1 MPTRWISLRRLSRHT
16 VRKSTVLP
24 TTADLQ
30 YLSPLDQLVPRGYFG
45 ETLCF
50 PCTDDRFYE
59 LLRNGLRSATR
70 SLPYLSSLVT
80 RTSAGVAIGKLR
92 LSEPG
97 EDSLDD
103 MLVYHEVLN
112 GDHITYEALREASFP
127 IGTLNRD
134 IFYPNLP
141 THGVFPAPVIRA
153 RVTRIKGGYVLAVLL
168 HHSVFDGTSLNDVLN
183 LWASSCHLTT
193 EPGVDG
199 SDHIA
204 IHPSRLDRRAILGGP
219 AAANDKYIA
228 KPSDIYLEKADKECN
243 PRSVCRG
250 IWSFFRSCFPT
261 STAKS
266 LHSEPATAP
275 ADLST
280 TLYKIPSIKLARLK
294 REINTLTTRLDLGV
308 DFVSTNDVLCALIWS
323 AATLAKTPDP
333 STPRLKKCFGVRR
346 MRHDDTWTTGI
357 AVNVRSR
364 LVPALPL
371 DWLGN
376 ALGVAWVNVPGHTL
390 RSADGSVESLAKI
403 ARVAAAIR
411 KGITEV
417 DDNKFKNLVHY
428 VDGHD
433 DFCRLRWRPVDKMF
447 DFYITSWAG
456 QSGIYSKEWGA
467 GAVENAKCEAIRC
480 LMLVLPSIAC
490 ILPPRAR
497 LTTST
502 GGRTESDLD
511 PAMSC
516 VGKTGSTDAGNGTVL
531 NGDDCLTPVKSN
543 VRTKAKKGEPVD
555 DGKDVEVAIT
565 LEHAQ
570 MKQLLA
576 SELFNMYAEVIDTC

>member
-1 MPTRWISLRRLSRHT
+1 MPTRWISLRRLSRHA

-24 TTADLQ
+24 ITADLQ

-59 LLRNGLRSATR
+59 LLRNGLRGATR

-80 RTSAGVAIGKLR
+80 RTSAGVAMGKLR

-103 MLVYHEVLN
+103 MLVYHEVLDE
-112 GDHITYEALREASFP
+112 GHITYEALREASFP
-127 IGTLNRD
+127 IGALNRD

-141 THGVFPAPVIRA
+141 PHGVYPAPVVRA
-153 RVTRIKGGYVLAVLL
+153 RVTRIRGGYVLAVLL
-168 HHSVFDGTSLNDVLN
+168 NHSVFDGTSLNDVLD

-193 EPGVDG
+193 EPDR
-199 SDHIA
+199 DEFNHIV

-219 AAANDKYIA
+219 AAVNDKYIA
-228 KPSDIYLEKADKECN
+228 KPSDIYLEVSDKECK
-243 PRSVCRG
+243 PRS
-250 IWSFFRSCFPT
+250 
-261 STAKS
+261 S
-266 LHSEPATAP
+266 LHSEPVTVP
-275 ADLST
+275 VDLST

-294 REINTLTTRLDLGV
+294 MQINNLTTRLDLGV

-323 AATLAKTPDP
+323 AATFAKTPDP
-333 STPRLKKCFGVRR
+333 STPRLTKCFGVRR

-364 LVPALPL
+364 LDPALPP

-376 ALGVAWVNVPGHTL
+376 ALGVAWVNIPGHTL
-390 RSADGSVESLAKI
+390 RSADGSIESLAKI

-417 DDNKFKNLVHY
+417 DDKKFKNLVHY

-456 QSGIYSKEWGA
+456 QSSMYSKEWGA

-490 ILPPRAR
+490 ILPPRER
-497 LTTST
+497 LAAST
-502 GGRTESDLD
+502 GEHTGNDVDSAKGDVRKSGGTD
-511 PAMSC
+511 
-516 VGKTGSTDAGNGTVL
+516 VGKETSV
-531 NGDDCLTPVKSN
+531 NGDDSLILVKSN
-543 VRTKAKKGEPVD
+543 IQTKAKKGEPVD